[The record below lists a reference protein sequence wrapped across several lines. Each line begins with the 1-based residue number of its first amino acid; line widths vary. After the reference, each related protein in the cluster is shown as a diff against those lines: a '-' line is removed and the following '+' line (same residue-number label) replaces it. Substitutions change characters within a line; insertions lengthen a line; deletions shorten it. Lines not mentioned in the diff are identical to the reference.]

1 MAARRG
7 SSVRA
12 CIAGRSIFLGL
23 VVLPLALAEGAL
35 EIKKVRANLAG
46 WNLASLIERLAPQD

>member
-1 MAARRG
+1 MAVGRG

-35 EIKKVRANLAG
+35 EIKKVRANLVPSHAEFDG
-46 WNLASLIERLAPQD
+46 KC